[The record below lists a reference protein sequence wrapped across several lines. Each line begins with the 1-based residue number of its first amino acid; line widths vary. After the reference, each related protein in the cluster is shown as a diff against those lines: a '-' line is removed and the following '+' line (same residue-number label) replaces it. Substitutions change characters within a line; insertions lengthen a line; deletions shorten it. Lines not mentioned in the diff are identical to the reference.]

1 MSELASSA
9 FFSLTLTV
17 LDPGTLV
24 MEVKFTEFLPQTLRE
39 LLPPKAQEWTAVSKY
54 VLCCD
59 KTAYCHGNSGW
70 QG

>member
-1 MSELASSA
+1 MASGKNIYR
-9 FFSLTLTV
+9 V
-17 LDPGTLV
+17 LIAGANDRT
-24 MEVKFTEFLPQTLRE
+24 FDSLRE

-59 KTAYCHGNSGW
+59 KTAYCHGISGW